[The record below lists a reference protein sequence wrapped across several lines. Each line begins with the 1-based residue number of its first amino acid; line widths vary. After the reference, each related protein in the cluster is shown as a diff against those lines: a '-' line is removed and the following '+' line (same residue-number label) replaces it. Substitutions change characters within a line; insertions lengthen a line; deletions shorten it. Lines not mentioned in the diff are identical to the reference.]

1 MSNNDPFII
10 RINKNK
16 NSRQNDGSIYHE
28 IVLNN
33 GKRIYVDPENHN
45 YKDAWDILIE
55 NDKESIGLRLPGL
68 KLKKSHCYDADVFPV
83 GAYFD
88 EAPATTLDNLTE

>member
-16 NSRQNDGSIYHE
+16 HSRQNDGSIYHE

-55 NDKESIGLRLPGL
+55 NDKESIGLRMHGL
-68 KLKKSHCYDADVFPV
+68 KLKKSHCYDADVFPTEC
-83 GAYFD
+83 YFD
-88 EAPATTLDNLTE
+88 EKPTTTLDNLTE